1 MTHHLVGEE
10 ERKKQASMSYYKGP
24 ILKRYAKQLRAQ
36 QQRPPGRPLS
46 PLPELS
52 ELTPKRQLVQRP
64 AEQHAALPQ
73 NTRLSVPSR
82 PTSTLIARLK
92 SHRDRRF
99 RPRPR
104 KEGAGSRDTPPP
116 LKRLQKRRRHARR
129 SCLVLS
135 LLLLALFALSGL
147 LVTGLYLT
155 ETNILAPLVQFF
167 HPIGG
172 DTNGSINGRAWNLL
186 LLGSDNDQKFVFP
199 DLLTQV
205 MMVIRV
211 NPLTNS
217 VTMVSIPRDSW
228 VSVPGQG
235 MHKIDQAF
243 FLGASA
249 HRNFDDGVRLAR
261 ATVEQ
266 DYGVTIDRYA
276 WVGLDGFSSVINT
289 LGGIDIDVTHP
300 LVDDNYPDDTGKGTN
315 KANPYAVK
323 RLYIAPGAQH
333 LTGDQALEYV
343 RSRHADLVGDIGR
356 TQRQQEILQALKKKL
371 DIGNV
376 FNHLTELFRD
386 LTGKVYSDL
395 NQSELLSVANFVRNL
410 PGESIQR
417 HTLGPGKGDQ
427 NYGTLTQTSDP
438 SLDES
443 QDIVLPNCTTIQ
455 PIINRVFDLGDAQS
469 CQVNG
474 GG

>member
-1 MTHHLVGEE
+1 ML
-10 ERKKQASMSYYKGP
+10 
-24 ILKRYAKQLRAQ
+24 L
-36 QQRPPGRPLS
+36 
-46 PLPELS
+46 
-52 ELTPKRQLVQRP
+52 
-64 AEQHAALPQ
+64 
-73 NTRLSVPSR
+73 
-82 PTSTLIARLK
+82 ARLK
-92 SHRDRRF
+92 SHRGRLRRPH
-99 RPRPR
+99 PR
-104 KEGAGSRDTPPP
+104 RDKTRTRETPLQ

-135 LLLLALFALSGL
+135 LLLLALFTLSGL
-147 LVTGLYLT
+147 LIIGLYVT
-155 ETNILAPLVQFF
+155 ETSILAPLVQFF
-167 HPIGG
+167 HPING
-172 DTNGSINGRAWNLL
+172 DSDGSLNGRAWNLL

-199 DLLTQV
+199 DILTQV

-211 NPLTNS
+211 NPLANS

-243 FLGASA
+243 FLGARSR
-249 HRNFDDGVRLAR
+249 HNFDDGVRLAR
-261 ATVEQ
+261 ATIEQ

-300 LVDDNYPDDTGKGTN
+300 VVDDNYPDDIGKGASKT
-315 KANPYAVK
+315 NPYAVK
-323 RLYIAPGAQH
+323 RLYLAPGPQH
-333 LTGDQALEYV
+333 LAGDQALEYV

-356 TQRQQEILQALKKKL
+356 TQRQQEVLQALKRKL
-371 DIGNV
+371 DIETI
-376 FNHLTELFRD
+376 FSHLSELFHD
-386 LTGKVYSDL
+386 LSGKVYSDL
-395 NQSELLSVANFVRNL
+395 NQSELVSVANFARTL

-417 HTLGPGKGDQ
+417 LTLGPGKGDQ
-427 NYGTLTQTSDP
+427 NYGTLSQTSDP

-443 QDIVLPNCTTIQ
+443 QDIVLPNCTAIQ
-455 PIINRVFDLGDAQS
+455 PVLNRVFDLGDAQS